1 MKNFSGTHEFPGIGR
16 KTILVSGRRM
26 EDVIGLRAPL
36 MLLTIEDVTEN
47 MDMMDTLLT
56 SEERFRFLFNL
67 GLLAVYY
74 CDPSGTV
81 QNFNRLTA
89 EF

>member
-56 SEERFRFLFNL
+56 SEERFRFCSTWVFSPFITVTPPVLFRI
-67 GLLAVYY
+67 
-74 CDPSGTV
+74 STV
-81 QNFNRLTA
+81 
-89 EF
+89 